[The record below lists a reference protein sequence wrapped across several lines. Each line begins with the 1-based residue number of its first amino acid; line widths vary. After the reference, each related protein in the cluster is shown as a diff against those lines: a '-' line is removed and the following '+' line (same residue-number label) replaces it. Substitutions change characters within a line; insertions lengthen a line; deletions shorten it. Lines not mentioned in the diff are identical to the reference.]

1 MKLFLGLDYG
11 DKFFGLAKFRESMD
25 IFPYPWKEGLIKTNF
40 KKKLNTIIEE
50 ESIDFL
56 VIGIPYSLNGE
67 SNQQSEKYLQIF
79 RQEEFSIPIF
89 YQEESLSSKEAEI
102 NQKRKDYQKFSNHSI
117 AAMIIL
123 RDFLISKKISLVY
136 P

>member
-25 IFPYPWKEGLIKTNF
+25 TFPYPWKEGLINSNF
-40 KKKLNTIIEE
+40 KKRLDTIIEE
-50 ESIDFL
+50 ESIDCL

-67 SNQQSEKYLQIF
+67 SNLQSEKYLTLF
-79 RQEEFSIPIF
+79 KKEVFSIPIF
-89 YQEESLSSKEAEI
+89 FQEESLSSKEASI
-102 NQKRKDYQKFSNHSI
+102 FQKRKDYQKFSNHSI

-123 RDFLISKKISLVY
+123 RDFLISKNVSLIY